1 MPIKI
6 EIIANDEKELDRM
19 LGALTRHL
27 FAQGAVTTPGP
38 KATGGVQASQ
48 LAKIEPMDMGD
59 EAGPT
64 GDEDDG
70 EAASAEP
77 EKRGRGR
84 PPGAKNKPKDEAPA
98 GEAGLPDPKVQLQ
111 KAIEILNKV
120 FARGFKGADEVKAL
134 TKKYQVRKFADVP
147 LDKAGDLLADAERI
161 DRETEVAS

>member
-6 EIIANDEKELDRM
+6 EIVANDEKELDRM
-19 LGALTRHL
+19 LGSLTRHL
-27 FAQGAVTTPGP
+27 FGQGVVT
-38 KATGGVQASQ
+38 KAEAPPSSGRLATQV
-48 LAKIEPMDMGD
+48 AKIEPMDMGD

-161 DRETEVAS
+161 DRETEVTS